1 MFPIDPRATDPEV
14 HLDPL
19 ASLTPTERLRE
30 VQVRHA
36 QKMEAVGQLAAGV
49 AHEINTPIQF
59 VSDSAY
65 FLQTAFDDLLAFI
78 DGQKSADEADLD
90 YLRSQIPKALERT
103 IKGLDRVA
111 NIVRALKGFS
121 YSSQGEKVLADP
133 NRLVEDTLLVCKNEY
148 RYIADVTTRLR
159 TVPLLSCH
167 PGDICQVLLNL
178 VVNAAHA
185 IESRPR
191 LEQRGQIAIETEL
204 VDDQIVIRVSDD
216 GPGIPEAIQ
225 QRIFEPFFTTKEVGR
240 GTGQGLA
247 ISRAIVVDGH
257 SGRLDF
263 ETELGKG
270 TTFRVWLPLKGEGPC

>member
-1 MFPIDPRATDPEV
+1 MNPELR
-14 HLDPL
+14 LDPL

-65 FLQTAFDDLLAFI
+65 FLQTAFEDLLAFV
-78 DGQKSADEADLD
+78 DGRKSADEADLE

-121 YSSQGEKVLADP
+121 YTHQGEKVLADP

-148 RYIADVTTRLR
+148 KYIADVMTELR
-159 TVPLLSCH
+159 TIPLLACH

-185 IESRPR
+185 IESQAR
-191 LEQRGQIAIETEL
+191 EGQRGQIGIETAFL
-204 VDDQIVIRVSDD
+204 DDEIVIRVSDD

-225 QRIFEPFFTTKEVGR
+225 HRIFEPFFTTKEVGR

-247 ISRAIVVDGH
+247 ISRAIVVEGH
-257 SGRLDF
+257 SGSLEF
-263 ETELGKG
+263 ATSVGKG
-270 TTFRVWLPLKGEGPC
+270 TTFSVRLPLRGAEPC